1 MLIIR
6 VLANC
11 LSRESITS
19 FAFLFEL
26 PLAQNTVF
34 IARVVF
40 SELYMTARSTEK
52 VFGEEGYGVE
62 WTVVRIGH
70 LWWR

>member
-6 VLANC
+6 VLANG
-11 LSRESITS
+11 LSRGSVTC
-19 FAFLFEL
+19 FDFLFEL
-26 PLAQNTVF
+26 TLAQNMVL

-40 SELYMTARSTEK
+40 LELHMTARSTEK
-52 VFGEEGYGVE
+52 VFVEEGQGVE
-62 WTVVRIGH
+62 WTVVRVGH